1 MSYDRNYISN
11 HRKELSIT
19 QSMREQIYEDIWS
32 EPLYKIAQKY
42 NTTSAPLKRRCQEC
56 WDIPVPQ
63 SDYWAKVNA
72 GKKKIRPK
80 LPMPPAPFAREFV
93 SEYAVSYISL
103 KDIPSAELYTEEPLF
118 AFSDK
123 TKELVAEAEKNASVP
138 FAILD
143 PTPDYKYLMESKKI
157 EPGSKYYRGL
167 RILFTLSKIV
177 SEFEGRGHAPD
188 VDMKGHLLAGY
199 LELCHQHWCY
209 HMDLDPK
216 TGKLSL
222 SFFWSRWGYDYH
234 NETAAYRMIFADKED
249 LPLEDQIG
257 TIFYTL
263 MVESGKKIQEEELER
278 RAEIVRRQNAERAK
292 KLQPF
297 IDEENKKVEQAL
309 QTADAYNNAQKI
321 RAFADVYYEKFG
333 SLFDSQ
339 PRMKEYYEWLLK
351 RADWVDPLIDNDYDR
366 FLSPK

>member
-42 NTTSAPLKRRCQEC
+42 NTTSVPLKRRCQEC

-80 LPMPPAPFAREFV
+80 LPMPPAAFAREFV

-118 AFSDK
+118 VFSEK
-123 TKELVAEAEKNASVP
+123 TRQLVAETEKSLSVP
-138 FAILD
+138 FVIHD
-143 PTPDYKYLMESKKI
+143 PTPGYKRLMESEKI
-157 EPGSKYYRGL
+157 EPGSKQYRGL
-167 RILFTLSKIV
+167 RILHSLSKTAD
-177 SEFEGRGHAPD
+177 EFEGNSYLGGTDIDRH
-188 VDMKGHLLAGY
+188 MFAGY
-199 LELCHQHWCY
+199 IELCRQDWCY
-209 HMDLDPK
+209 HMDRDPK
-216 TGKLSL
+216 TGKLTL
-222 SFFWSRWGYDYH
+222 SFFWSRWGLDFR
-234 NETAAYRMIFADKED
+234 EEAAAYRMIFADKED

-257 TIFYTL
+257 TIFYSL
-263 MVESGKKIQEEELER
+263 MVESGKKIQGEELER
-278 RAEIVRRQNAERAK
+278 RAEIVRRENAERAK
-292 KLQPF
+292 KLKPF

-309 QTADAYNNAQKI
+309 KDANAYNDAQKI
-321 RAFADVYYEKFG
+321 RAFADVYHEKFG

-351 RADWVDPLIDNDYDR
+351 RADWVDPLIENDYDS
-366 FLSPK
+366 FLTPK